1 MIGIVIAFEVLIA
14 IIAVLITHTNNKKS
28 VWYFYLS
35 HNINNP
41 VL

>member
-1 MIGIVIAFEVLIA
+1 MIGTVIAFEVLIA
-14 IIAVLITHTNNKKS
+14 IIAVLIIHKNNKKS
-28 VWYFYLS
+28 VYFYLS